1 MGLIPMMDLEK
12 YIKEDINMMGAN
24 YKKPNQEEFQFN
36 LIPKWLRIMMII
48 VKGSLVIIPFIVSS
62 IAMFWE
68 SNMNIMESGI
78 WNCIWMFS
86 LLHMINY
93 VDEK

>member
-1 MGLIPMMDLEK
+1 MMDLEK
-12 YIKEDINMMGAN
+12 YIKEVINMMGAN
-24 YKKPNQEEFQFN
+24 YRKPNQQEFQFN
-36 LIPKWLRIMMII
+36 LIPKWLRITMII
-48 VKGSLVIIPFIVSS
+48 VKGSLVIIPFIISS

-68 SNMNIMESGI
+68 SDMNIMESGI

>member
-1 MGLIPMMDLEK
+1 M
-12 YIKEDINMMGAN
+12 
-24 YKKPNQEEFQFN
+24 F
-36 LIPKWLRIMMII
+36 PKWLNIVMI
-48 VKGSLVIIPFIVSS
+48 VLKGSLVLMPFIISS

-68 SNMNIMESGI
+68 SDMNIMESGI

-86 LLHMINY
+86 LLHMISY